1 MKIDFENGRTHSK
14 NVFYQGETESGLK
27 FTIDAHWNDWDGWS
41 ADIDNF
47 TWEEEE
53 GTEEE
58 AQKVIDYFIDEMSER

>member
-1 MKIDFENGRTHSK
+1 MKIDFENGRTHSM

-41 ADIDNF
+41 TDLDNF

-58 AQKVIDYFIDEMSER
+58 AQQAIDYFIEEMNG